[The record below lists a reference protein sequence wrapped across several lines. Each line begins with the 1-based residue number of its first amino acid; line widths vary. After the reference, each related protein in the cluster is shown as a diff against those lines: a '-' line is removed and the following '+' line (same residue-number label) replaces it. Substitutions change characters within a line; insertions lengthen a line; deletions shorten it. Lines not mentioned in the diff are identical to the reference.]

1 MGKALLVMELIA
13 FTLLAISIF
22 YSLITMIIDKIQA
35 KREARE
41 FANGL
46 MEIKKAIIKKVE
58 EAEVETENK
67 NVKTPKK
74 QKTTKSYDDM
84 TISELRNVAKSKK
97 IKGYYNLKK
106 DELIET
112 LKETEILPE

>member
-1 MGKALLVMELIA
+1 
-13 FTLLAISIF
+13 
-22 YSLITMIIDKIQA
+22 
-35 KREARE
+35 
-41 FANGL
+41 
-46 MEIKKAIIKKVE
+46 
-58 EAEVETENK
+58 
-67 NVKTPKK
+67 
-74 QKTTKSYDDM
+74 M

>member
-1 MGKALLVMELIA
+1 MEKALLVMELIA
-13 FTLLAISIF
+13 LTLLAIFIF

-35 KREARE
+35 KREVRE

-46 MEIKKAIIKKVE
+46 MEIKKVE
-58 EAEVETENK
+58 EAEVETNNK